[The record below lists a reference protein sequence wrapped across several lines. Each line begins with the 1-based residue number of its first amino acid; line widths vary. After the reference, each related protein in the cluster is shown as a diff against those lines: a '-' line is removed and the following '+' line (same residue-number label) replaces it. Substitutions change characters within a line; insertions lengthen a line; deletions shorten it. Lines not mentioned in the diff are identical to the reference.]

1 MPRTILA
8 AATLALVAWQAVA
21 AVPPALA
28 QGQGRIFG
36 SVLDQDTDEPIAGAL
51 VRVEHPEASRTFEA
65 TTGEDGR
72 FTVFGLISGTWTV
85 TATADGYQP
94 NSDTA
99 PVMQS
104 VGQPISVWLTRL
116 LSPLEQVL
124 GRETLAG
131 RDVAA
136 LEAALAAADSAFNAQ
151 RFDDALAGYEALMD
165 DLPMFG
171 RLHVLIGNTLR
182 AQGNNE
188 AALAAYERLL
198 ATEPDNNEAKAEVAR
213 TRLAM
218 GDLDAAQELAAASI
232 GTGATREDLFNL
244 GEVAF
249 ASGDLARAS
258 ELYEQSLA
266 VDPNWG
272 KPLFKLALVALNQ
285 GDIEAAKE
293 RLRRVVEVDPDSPEA
308 AQADAT
314 LGALP

>member
-1 MPRTILA
+1 MPRTSLATLILA
-8 AATLALVAWQAVA
+8 LLAWQAVA

-36 SVLDQDTDEPIAGAL
+36 SVLDEDTDEPIAGAL
-51 VRVEHPEASRTFEA
+51 VRVEHPSATRTFEA

-85 TATADGYQP
+85 SVSADGYNP
-94 NSDTA
+94 NTDTA

-104 VGQPISVWLTRL
+104 VGQPVSVWLTRL
-116 LSPLEQVL
+116 FSPLEQVL

-136 LEAALAAADSAFNAQ
+136 LEQALATADTAFNEQ
-151 RFDDALAGYEALMD
+151 RWDDALAAYEALRD

-171 RLHVLIGNTLR
+171 RLHILIGNTRR
-182 AQGNNE
+182 ARGDNE
-188 AALAAYERLL
+188 GALAAYEHLL
-198 ATEPDNNEAKAEVAR
+198 ATEPDNGEARAEVAR

-218 GDLDAAQELAAASI
+218 GDLDAAQDLAAAA
-232 GTGATREDLFNL
+232 GATREDLFNL

-249 ASGDLARAS
+249 ASGNLVLAS
-258 ELYEQSLA
+258 ELYEQAIS
-266 VDPNWG
+266 VDPTWG

-293 RLRRVVEVDPDSPEA
+293 RLRQVVEVDPDSPEA
-308 AQADAT
+308 AQASAT
-314 LGALP
+314 LGSLP

>member
-1 MPRTILA
+1 MPRTTLA
-8 AATLALVAWQAVA
+8 ALMLALLAWQAVV

-36 SVLDQDTDEPIAGAL
+36 SVLDEDTDEPIAGAL
-51 VRVEHPEASRTFEA
+51 VRVEHPSATRTFEA

-72 FTVFGLISGTWTV
+72 FTVFGLVSGTWTV
-85 TATADGYQP
+85 AVSADGYNP
-94 NSDTA
+94 NTDTA

-104 VGQPISVWLTRL
+104 VGQPVSVWLTRL
-116 LSPLEQVL
+116 LSPLEQIL

-136 LEAALAAADSAFNAQ
+136 LEQALAAADTAFNEQ
-151 RFDDALAGYEALMD
+151 RWDDALAAYEVLRD

-171 RLHVLIGNTLR
+171 RLHILIGNTLR
-182 AQGNNE
+182 ARGDNE
-188 AALAAYERLL
+188 EALAAYEHLL
-198 ATEPDNNEAKAEVAR
+198 ATEPDNDEARAEVVR

-218 GDLDAAQELAAASI
+218 GDLDAVRELAAVAI

-249 ASGDLARAS
+249 ASGDLTRAS
-258 ELYEQSLA
+258 ELYEQAIS

-285 GDIEAAKE
+285 GDIEAAKA
-293 RLRRVVEVDPDSPEA
+293 RLGQVVEVDPDSPEA
-308 AQADAT
+308 AQASAM
-314 LGALP
+314 LGSLP